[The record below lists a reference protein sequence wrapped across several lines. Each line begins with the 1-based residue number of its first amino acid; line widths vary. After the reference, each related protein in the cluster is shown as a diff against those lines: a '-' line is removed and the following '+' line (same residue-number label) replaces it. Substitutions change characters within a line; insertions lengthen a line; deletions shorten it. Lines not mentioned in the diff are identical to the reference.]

1 MAAKKDAAPLG
12 YNNAAILF
20 QNTQKKLDT
29 VSLDLGNGSKIE
41 MIQYEKLVT
50 FPNNRDIDDTD
61 IDIFSENIE
70 RNGFQSAIVV
80 AREFEGGEERS
91 GKATGNFIII
101 SGHRRYAAF
110 SLILERNPS
119 FMHRKLPA
127 LILRDD
133 IPWTELEELNL
144 LMNYD
149 AVSESSHPGDMR
161 KRVSRLMELLQ
172 SRGIEKKLYDRIAE
186 KLSISSRQIRKYDSI
201 NKNLIVGLQT
211 LLDEE
216 KISINQANQYA
227 SRSIDVQN
235 YILNYINEHGEAVT
249 DDEYQQLKSQDEE
262 RQAAQKAAEE
272 KLRINKNLIVGL
284 QTLLDEEKI
293 SINQANQYASRS
305 IDVQNYILNYINEHG
320 EAVTDDEYQQLKSQD
335 EERQAAQKAA
345 EEKLRENEQKL
356 KEQENEILRLK
367 NKTLELES
375 LVNSDQETDE
385 SSSLELI
392 NTQAQLRR
400 AKEKADKYHK
410 ILKEAKE
417 ADEEQLNKSIG
428 ISAPIAV
435 NEMISK
441 INDNV
446 IKLVKRKEKRGY
458 QFSKNDV
465 QKIRTIIDDLQSL
478 ISDI

>member
-41 MIQYEKLVT
+41 MIQYEKLIT

-91 GKATGNFIII
+91 GKATGNYIII

-262 RQAAQKAAEE
+262 RQ
-272 KLRINKNLIVGL
+272 
-284 QTLLDEEKI
+284 T
-293 SINQANQYASRS
+293 
-305 IDVQNYILNYINEHG
+305 
-320 EAVTDDEYQQLKSQD
+320 
-335 EERQAAQKAA
+335 AQKAA

-478 ISDI
+478 ISDL

>member
-272 KLRINKNLIVGL
+272 KLR
-284 QTLLDEEKI
+284 
-293 SINQANQYASRS
+293 
-305 IDVQNYILNYINEHG
+305 
-320 EAVTDDEYQQLKSQD
+320 
-335 EERQAAQKAA
+335 
-345 EEKLRENEQKL
+345 ENEQKL

>member
-172 SRGIEKKLYDRIAE
+172 SRGIEKKLYDKIAE

-272 KLRINKNLIVGL
+272 KLRK
-284 QTLLDEEKI
+284 
-293 SINQANQYASRS
+293 
-305 IDVQNYILNYINEHG
+305 
-320 EAVTDDEYQQLKSQD
+320 
-335 EERQAAQKAA
+335 
-345 EEKLRENEQKL
+345 NEQKL

>member
-91 GKATGNFIII
+91 GKATGNYIII

-110 SLILERNPS
+110 SLILKRNPS

-249 DDEYQQLKSQDEE
+249 E
-262 RQAAQKAAEE
+262 
-272 KLRINKNLIVGL
+272 
-284 QTLLDEEKI
+284 
-293 SINQANQYASRS
+293 
-305 IDVQNYILNYINEHG
+305 
-320 EAVTDDEYQQLKSQD
+320 DEYQQLKSQD

-375 LVNSDQETDE
+375 LVTSDQETDE

-478 ISDI
+478 ISDV

>member
-91 GKATGNFIII
+91 GKATGKFIII

-262 RQAAQKAAEE
+262 RQ
-272 KLRINKNLIVGL
+272 
-284 QTLLDEEKI
+284 
-293 SINQANQYASRS
+293 S
-305 IDVQNYILNYINEHG
+305 
-320 EAVTDDEYQQLKSQD
+320 
-335 EERQAAQKAA
+335 AQKAA

>member
-80 AREFEGGEERS
+80 AREFEDGESRT
-91 GKATGNFIII
+91 GKATGNYIII

-249 DDEYQQLKSQDEE
+249 EDEYQQLKSQDEE
-262 RQAAQKAAEE
+262 RQ
-272 KLRINKNLIVGL
+272 
-284 QTLLDEEKI
+284 T
-293 SINQANQYASRS
+293 
-305 IDVQNYILNYINEHG
+305 
-320 EAVTDDEYQQLKSQD
+320 
-335 EERQAAQKAA
+335 AQKAA

-478 ISDI
+478 ISDV

>member
-272 KLRINKNLIVGL
+272 KLR
-284 QTLLDEEKI
+284 
-293 SINQANQYASRS
+293 
-305 IDVQNYILNYINEHG
+305 
-320 EAVTDDEYQQLKSQD
+320 
-335 EERQAAQKAA
+335 
-345 EEKLRENEQKL
+345 ENEQKL

-375 LVNSDQETDE
+375 LVNSDQESDE

>member
-91 GKATGNFIII
+91 GKATGNYIII

-262 RQAAQKAAEE
+262 RQ
-272 KLRINKNLIVGL
+272 
-284 QTLLDEEKI
+284 T
-293 SINQANQYASRS
+293 
-305 IDVQNYILNYINEHG
+305 
-320 EAVTDDEYQQLKSQD
+320 
-335 EERQAAQKAA
+335 AQKAA

-478 ISDI
+478 ISDV

>member
-41 MIQYEKLVT
+41 MIQYEKLIT

-262 RQAAQKAAEE
+262 RQ
-272 KLRINKNLIVGL
+272 
-284 QTLLDEEKI
+284 T
-293 SINQANQYASRS
+293 
-305 IDVQNYILNYINEHG
+305 
-320 EAVTDDEYQQLKSQD
+320 
-335 EERQAAQKAA
+335 AQKAA

-478 ISDI
+478 ISDV

>member
-20 QNTQKKLDT
+20 QNTQKKLNT

-91 GKATGNFIII
+91 GKATGNYIII

-186 KLSISSRQIRKYDSI
+186 KLSISSRQIRKYDS
-201 NKNLIVGLQT
+201 
-211 LLDEE
+211 
-216 KISINQANQYA
+216 
-227 SRSIDVQN
+227 
-235 YILNYINEHGEAVT
+235 
-249 DDEYQQLKSQDEE
+249 
-262 RQAAQKAAEE
+262 
-272 KLRINKNLIVGL
+272 INKNLIVGL

>member
-80 AREFEGGEERS
+80 AREFDGGEERT
-91 GKATGNFIII
+91 GKATGNYIII

-249 DDEYQQLKSQDEE
+249 EDEYQQLKSQDEE
-262 RQAAQKAAEE
+262 RQAAQKA
-272 KLRINKNLIVGL
+272 
-284 QTLLDEEKI
+284 T
-293 SINQANQYASRS
+293 
-305 IDVQNYILNYINEHG
+305 
-320 EAVTDDEYQQLKSQD
+320 
-335 EERQAAQKAA
+335 

-478 ISDI
+478 ISDV

>member
-80 AREFEGGEERS
+80 ARDFEGGESRT
-91 GKATGNFIII
+91 GKATGNYIII

-235 YILNYINEHGEAVT
+235 YILNYINEHGEAI
-249 DDEYQQLKSQDEE
+249 
-262 RQAAQKAAEE
+262 AE
-272 KLRINKNLIVGL
+272 
-284 QTLLDEEKI
+284 
-293 SINQANQYASRS
+293 
-305 IDVQNYILNYINEHG
+305 
-320 EAVTDDEYQQLKSQD
+320 DEYQQLKSQD

-417 ADEEQLNKSIG
+417 SDEEQLNKTIG

-465 QKIRTIIDDLQSL
+465 QKIKTIIDDLKSL
-478 ISDI
+478 ISDT

>member
-91 GKATGNFIII
+91 GKATGNYIII

-110 SLILERNPS
+110 SMILERNPS

-186 KLSISSRQIRKYDSI
+186 KLSISSRQIRKYDS
-201 NKNLIVGLQT
+201 
-211 LLDEE
+211 
-216 KISINQANQYA
+216 
-227 SRSIDVQN
+227 
-235 YILNYINEHGEAVT
+235 
-249 DDEYQQLKSQDEE
+249 
-262 RQAAQKAAEE
+262 
-272 KLRINKNLIVGL
+272 INKNLIVGL

-478 ISDI
+478 ISDL

>member
-91 GKATGNFIII
+91 GKATGNYIII

-186 KLSISSRQIRKYDSI
+186 KLSISSRQIRKYDS
-201 NKNLIVGLQT
+201 
-211 LLDEE
+211 
-216 KISINQANQYA
+216 
-227 SRSIDVQN
+227 
-235 YILNYINEHGEAVT
+235 
-249 DDEYQQLKSQDEE
+249 
-262 RQAAQKAAEE
+262 
-272 KLRINKNLIVGL
+272 INKNLIVGL

>member
-12 YNNAAILF
+12 YKNAAILF

-172 SRGIEKKLYDRIAE
+172 SRGIERKLYDRIAE
-186 KLSISSRQIRKYDSI
+186 KLSISSRQIRKYDS
-201 NKNLIVGLQT
+201 
-211 LLDEE
+211 
-216 KISINQANQYA
+216 
-227 SRSIDVQN
+227 
-235 YILNYINEHGEAVT
+235 
-249 DDEYQQLKSQDEE
+249 
-262 RQAAQKAAEE
+262 
-272 KLRINKNLIVGL
+272 INKNLIVGL

>member
-172 SRGIEKKLYDRIAE
+172 SRGIEKKLYDKIAE
-186 KLSISSRQIRKYDSI
+186 KLSISSRQIRKYDS
-201 NKNLIVGLQT
+201 
-211 LLDEE
+211 
-216 KISINQANQYA
+216 
-227 SRSIDVQN
+227 
-235 YILNYINEHGEAVT
+235 
-249 DDEYQQLKSQDEE
+249 
-262 RQAAQKAAEE
+262 
-272 KLRINKNLIVGL
+272 INKNLIVGL

-375 LVNSDQETDE
+375 LVNSDQESDE

>member
-41 MIQYEKLVT
+41 MIQYEKLIT

-91 GKATGNFIII
+91 GKATGNYIII

-110 SLILERNPS
+110 SMILERNPS

-262 RQAAQKAAEE
+262 RQ
-272 KLRINKNLIVGL
+272 
-284 QTLLDEEKI
+284 T
-293 SINQANQYASRS
+293 
-305 IDVQNYILNYINEHG
+305 
-320 EAVTDDEYQQLKSQD
+320 
-335 EERQAAQKAA
+335 AQKAA

-478 ISDI
+478 ISDL

>member
-80 AREFEGGEERS
+80 ARDFEDGESRT
-91 GKATGNFIII
+91 GKATGNYIII

-249 DDEYQQLKSQDEE
+249 E
-262 RQAAQKAAEE
+262 
-272 KLRINKNLIVGL
+272 
-284 QTLLDEEKI
+284 
-293 SINQANQYASRS
+293 
-305 IDVQNYILNYINEHG
+305 
-320 EAVTDDEYQQLKSQD
+320 DEYQQLKSQD

-478 ISDI
+478 IADI

>member
-50 FPNNRDIDDTD
+50 FPNNRDIDNTD

-249 DDEYQQLKSQDEE
+249 EDEYQQLKSQDEE
-262 RQAAQKAAEE
+262 RQAAQKA
-272 KLRINKNLIVGL
+272 V
-284 QTLLDEEKI
+284 
-293 SINQANQYASRS
+293 
-305 IDVQNYILNYINEHG
+305 
-320 EAVTDDEYQQLKSQD
+320 
-335 EERQAAQKAA
+335 
-345 EEKLRENEQKL
+345 EEKLRENEHKL

-478 ISDI
+478 ISDV